1 MTLFKDLVKKCPIC
15 QDENKPYEAQ
25 VLESGHILN
34 KYTCSRCK
42 WPYVR
47 RDPAR
52 PTVEALRGFTRS
64 PSRWEK

>member
-1 MTLFKDLVKKCPIC
+1 MAFKELSKDCPIC
-15 QDENKPYEAQ
+15 EAPNKPYEAQ

-47 RDPAR
+47 RDKAR
-52 PTVEALRGFTRS
+52 PTVEPLTGFTRS